1 MNAPLSV
8 ASTAQ
13 DQIPGTQDETERRFV
28 RYCRKENSA
37 MIILMLA
44 AAMMIAM
51 LIATAFGI
59 HEESNRIRQE
69 AKIRDT
75 TLFGRRR

>member
-1 MNAPLSV
+1 
-8 ASTAQ
+8 
-13 DQIPGTQDETERRFV
+13 
-28 RYCRKENSA
+28 

-59 HEESNRIRQE
+59 HEETNRMRGEARIR
-69 AKIRDT
+69 KT
-75 TLFGRRR
+75 MPFGNRS